1 MPDVALQSMLSELSQ
16 MQNMAVFEPVH
27 HKGGKVIKSFMF
39 LKQKFKPNGEHDK
52 LKSRLV
58 GGGNMQDRTLLYDDE
73 VSSPTVA
80 ATFIFLI
87 ASIAAQESRTVITID
102 IGGAYLNADISQYNI
117 LMSLDPT
124 MSALMVKLDPSYANF
139 RRHNDTIVVRLKKAL
154 YGCIQSGKLW
164 YDLLTKVLIKD
175 GFIINSTEN
184 CVFNKLSN
192 NVQVTVCI
200 YVDDIMITSKN
211 PELAYGVEDLLRRI
225 FKTITV
231 KRGIIHNYLG
241 MEWSFQDA
249 GQVKVTMQG
258 FIREVTQAMGIT
270 STALTPAS
278 NTLFDRR
285 EVELLPVREKE
296 LFHSTV
302 AKILYLSKRVRPDIL
317 LSVSYLTTRVQSP
330 DVDDQRK
337 LLRVLQYLHGTS
349 EIGVVLRPGLN
360 PVLVL
365 SIDASYGVHSDGKSH
380 SGMTISYG
388 KGSILAQSTKQKL
401 VVKSSTEAELV
412 ALSDKAGLGL
422 WCQNFLNDQGLNISS
437 VVIKQDNQSTIA
449 LIEKGRSTS
458 EKTRHV
464 NIRYFWI
471 KDRIDNGNL
480 KVEYQATEDMVADVL
495 TKPLQGDKFVILRNK
510 LLNWPM

>member
-1 MPDVALQSMLSELSQ
+1 
-16 MQNMAVFEPVH
+16 
-27 HKGGKVIKSFMF
+27 
-39 LKQKFKPNGEHDK
+39 
-52 LKSRLV
+52 
-58 GGGNMQDRTLLYDDE
+58 MQDRTLLYDDE

-87 ASIAAQESRTVITID
+87 ASIAAKESRTVVTID

-117 LMSLDPT
+117 LMSLDPI
-124 MSALMVKLDPSYANF
+124 MSALMIKLDPSYANF
-139 RRHNDTIVVRLKKAL
+139 RRHDDTIVVRLKKAL

-164 YDLLTKVLIKD
+164 YDLLTDVLVKD
-175 GFIINSTEN
+175 GFIINNTEK
-184 CVFNKLSN
+184 CVFNKHVN
-192 NVQVTVCI
+192 GIQVTTCI

-211 PELAYGVEDLLRRI
+211 PDLAYGVETLLRRV

-231 KRGIIHNYLG
+231 KRGDLHNYLG

-258 FIREVTQAMGIT
+258 FIREVTLASGVT
-270 STALTPAS
+270 STAITPAS
-278 NTLFDRR
+278 NSLFDRR

-296 LFHSTV
+296 IFHSTV

-317 LSVSYLTTRVQSP
+317 LPVSYLTTRVQSP

-349 EIGVVLRPGLN
+349 EIGVVLRPGSS
-360 PVLVL
+360 PELVL

-388 KGSILAQSTKQKL
+388 QGSVLAQSTKQKL

-412 ALSDKAGLGL
+412 ALSDKVGSGL
-422 WCQNFLNDQGLNISS
+422 WCQNFLIDQGLRIPC
-437 VVIKQDNQSTIA
+437 VVVKQDNQSTIA

-464 NIRYFWI
+464 NIRYFWV
-471 KDRIDNGNL
+471 KDRIDSGNI
-480 KVEYQATEDMVADVL
+480 KVEYQATEDMIADVL
-495 TKPLQGDKFVILRNK
+495 TKPLQGEKFIILRNK

>member
-1 MPDVALQSMLSELSQ
+1 
-16 MQNMAVFEPVH
+16 
-27 HKGGKVIKSFMF
+27 
-39 LKQKFKPNGEHDK
+39 
-52 LKSRLV
+52 
-58 GGGNMQDRTLLYDDE
+58 
-73 VSSPTVA
+73 
-80 ATFIFLI
+80 
-87 ASIAAQESRTVITID
+87 
-102 IGGAYLNADISQYNI
+102 
-117 LMSLDPT
+117 
-124 MSALMVKLDPSYANF
+124 
-139 RRHNDTIVVRLKKAL
+139 
-154 YGCIQSGKLW
+154 
-164 YDLLTKVLIKD
+164 
-175 GFIINSTEN
+175 
-184 CVFNKLSN
+184 
-192 NVQVTVCI
+192 
-200 YVDDIMITSKN
+200 
-211 PELAYGVEDLLRRI
+211 
-225 FKTITV
+225 
-231 KRGIIHNYLG
+231 
-241 MEWSFQDA
+241 
-249 GQVKVTMQG
+249 
-258 FIREVTQAMGIT
+258 
-270 STALTPAS
+270 
-278 NTLFDRR
+278 
-285 EVELLPVREKE
+285 
-296 LFHSTV
+296 
-302 AKILYLSKRVRPDIL
+302 
-317 LSVSYLTTRVQSP
+317 
-330 DVDDQRK
+330 
-337 LLRVLQYLHGTS
+337 
-349 EIGVVLRPGLN
+349 VVLRPGLN